1 MVSALTTLANVL
13 MPPMAVIPT
22 VPALMRLEHILV
34 AVMLFSEATDSLV
47 PISTNVQRIT
57 VKPTLP
63 AQTQAVLLPAHV
75 MLPTTVMVS
84 AVFTTTMS
92 DSQARMSGT
101 MPILT
106 YALLTIPKYNSH
118 VLVVTFQSKLTVTS
132 SSIPMLTTLQLK

>member
-84 AVFTTTMS
+84 AVFTT
-92 DSQARMSGT
+92 RMSAAQMNADGP
-101 MPILT
+101 MPSLT
-106 YALLTIPKYNSH
+106 HALLNWHFS
-118 VLVVTFQSKLTVTS
+118 
-132 SSIPMLTTLQLK
+132 